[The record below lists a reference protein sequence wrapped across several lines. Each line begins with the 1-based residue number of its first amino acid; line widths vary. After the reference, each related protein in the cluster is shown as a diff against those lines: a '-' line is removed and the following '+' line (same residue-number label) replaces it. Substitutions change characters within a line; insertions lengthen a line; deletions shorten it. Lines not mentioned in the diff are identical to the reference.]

1 MHPLLL
7 RQLKREG
14 LAPDADVP
22 ERLYGLLDRISR
34 AYSEAD
40 EERQL
45 LDRAQELASR
55 ENEALCENLRAERA
69 ALEQKVEARTADLQL
84 SEARLR
90 SLLSLSVDAVW
101 EQDED
106 HRLRLVSDGMCL
118 LTALPTER
126 LLGQRLF
133 DLPGFRIN
141 DGQIQQLLP
150 RLESRASLRE
160 VACQF
165 DRPDGSVRHLRI
177 SMEPA
182 VNAAGQVHGYR
193 GVARDITSETLAT
206 QRLDCMARFDSL
218 TGLPNRTHFVEMVDH
233 AVARA
238 RRNGQP
244 LAVALVDLD
253 RFKTVNDTVGHAM
266 GDELLRT
273 MAARLRANIRE
284 VDSVARLGGDEFVL
298 LLESCGG
305 EGELGL
311 VFNRLLAAIAEPVE
325 LLDRTYLLTGSVG
338 LARFPDDGNDTSTLL
353 RHADAAMYLAKERGK
368 NNVQFYTDS
377 LATQSARR
385 FELETALRQAI
396 ARQELSLHYQPK
408 VAATNGQLLGL
419 EALLR
424 WNSVDYGPVSP
435 AEFIPVAEE
444 SGQIVEIG
452 AWVLRQ
458 ACWQMRA
465 WRDSGLA
472 VPPVAVNLS
481 AHQFA
486 DNNLVT
492 EIENALSVNQLAP
505 ADLEVELTESV
516 LMTEPERARGV
527 LHHLRQLGLHVTI
540 DDFGTGYSSLAYLKR
555 FPAGTVKLDRSFVRG
570 LPDDS
575 DDSAIAGAVVAMAH
589 SLRLTVVAE
598 GVETEKQLEALRALK
613 CDQIQGYLTGRP
625 VDAATLARNVLRPQ

>member
-14 LAPDADVP
+14 LTPDADVP
-22 ERLYGLLDRISR
+22 ERLHGLLDRISR

-84 SEARLR
+84 SEARLS

-141 DGQIQQLLP
+141 DGQMQQLLP
-150 RLESRASLRE
+150 RLESGASLRE

-182 VNAAGQVHGYR
+182 VDAAGRVHGYR
-193 GVARDITSETLAT
+193 GVARDLTSETLAA
-206 QRLDCMARFDSL
+206 QRLDCMARFDGL

-233 AVARA
+233 AIARA

-305 EGELGL
+305 EGELGT
-311 VFNRLLAAIAEPVE
+311 VFNRLLAAISEPVE

-408 VAATNGQLLGL
+408 VAATTGQLLGL

-424 WNSVDYGPVSP
+424 WNSGAFGPVRGDVG
-435 AEFIPVAEE
+435 F
-444 SGQIVEIG
+444 G
-452 AWVLRQ
+452 ART
-458 ACWQMRA
+458 
-465 WRDSGLA
+465 DGL
-472 VPPVAVNLS
+472 NL
-481 AHQFA
+481 A
-486 DNNLVT
+486 
-492 EIENALSVNQLAP
+492 
-505 ADLEVELTESV
+505 
-516 LMTEPERARGV
+516 
-527 LHHLRQLGLHVTI
+527 
-540 DDFGTGYSSLAYLKR
+540 
-555 FPAGTVKLDRSFVRG
+555 
-570 LPDDS
+570 
-575 DDSAIAGAVVAMAH
+575 
-589 SLRLTVVAE
+589 
-598 GVETEKQLEALRALK
+598 
-613 CDQIQGYLTGRP
+613 
-625 VDAATLARNVLRPQ
+625 

>member
-165 DRPDGSVRHLRI
+165 DRPDGSVRQLRI

-182 VNAAGQVHGYR
+182 VNAAG
-193 GVARDITSETLAT
+193 
-206 QRLDCMARFDSL
+206 
-218 TGLPNRTHFVEMVDH
+218 
-233 AVARA
+233 
-238 RRNGQP
+238 
-244 LAVALVDLD
+244 
-253 RFKTVNDTVGHAM
+253 
-266 GDELLRT
+266 
-273 MAARLRANIRE
+273 
-284 VDSVARLGGDEFVL
+284 
-298 LLESCGG
+298 
-305 EGELGL
+305 
-311 VFNRLLAAIAEPVE
+311 
-325 LLDRTYLLTGSVG
+325 
-338 LARFPDDGNDTSTLL
+338 
-353 RHADAAMYLAKERGK
+353 
-368 NNVQFYTDS
+368 
-377 LATQSARR
+377 
-385 FELETALRQAI
+385 
-396 ARQELSLHYQPK
+396 
-408 VAATNGQLLGL
+408 
-419 EALLR
+419 
-424 WNSVDYGPVSP
+424 
-435 AEFIPVAEE
+435 
-444 SGQIVEIG
+444 
-452 AWVLRQ
+452 
-458 ACWQMRA
+458 
-465 WRDSGLA
+465 
-472 VPPVAVNLS
+472 
-481 AHQFA
+481 
-486 DNNLVT
+486 
-492 EIENALSVNQLAP
+492 
-505 ADLEVELTESV
+505 
-516 LMTEPERARGV
+516 
-527 LHHLRQLGLHVTI
+527 
-540 DDFGTGYSSLAYLKR
+540 
-555 FPAGTVKLDRSFVRG
+555 
-570 LPDDS
+570 
-575 DDSAIAGAVVAMAH
+575 
-589 SLRLTVVAE
+589 
-598 GVETEKQLEALRALK
+598 
-613 CDQIQGYLTGRP
+613 
-625 VDAATLARNVLRPQ
+625 

>member
-14 LAPDADVP
+14 LAPDSDVP

-69 ALEQKVEARTADLQL
+69 ALEQKVEARTTDLQL

-141 DGQIQQLLP
+141 DGQMQQLLP

-193 GVARDITSETLAT
+193 GVARDITSETLAA

-238 RRNGQP
+238 RRSGQP

-298 LLESCGG
+298 LLESCGS
-305 EGELGL
+305 EGELST

-408 VAATNGQLLGL
+408 VAATDGQLLGL

-424 WNSVDYGPVSP
+424 WNSGAYGPVSP

-492 EIENALSVNQLAP
+492 EIENALALNQLAP

-555 FPAGTVKLDRSFVRG
+555 FPAGTVKLDRTFVRG

-589 SLRLTVVAE
+589 SLRLLVVAE

-625 VDAATLARNVLRPQ
+625 VDAATLAKNVLRPQ